1 VNARSSLV
9 AALVA
14 LVAPGAALAQTT
26 TNPGRSLYVVT
37 RDPRGAQTLVETLSE
52 LLAPYRVTVR
62 VVETADAARDPVA
75 VLGVERAGERV
86 TVALPGGATVTTHPS
101 QAAIRVVTALRDELE
116 REPAVASI
124 DSADE
129 PEDEPYVPLFT
140 GAAPTLT
147 SSTATAAPPSL
158 RPARR
163 TVASRWAVEL
173 GYSVWSPVGTGV
185 ASGVVFGVSTRV
197 SGTSRAGI
205 VLAAHAWG
213 LASEDVTTSQ
223 GAGAVWQLPVAI
235 DVAWRARVG
244 RLAFSIGGGVAT
256 VVTRVGESA
265 PTLAF
270 GAGLTSDVGVRIA
283 GPFSAVIGARALCMG
298 HTTISGDDGSRLA
311 VVGPFFVSGSAGLR
325 VELP

>member
-1 VNARSSLV
+1 VFARSSLV
-9 AALVA
+9 VALVA
-14 LVAPGAALAQTT
+14 LVAPGAARAQTT
-26 TNPGRSLYVVT
+26 ADVRRPLYLVT
-37 RDPRGAQTLVETLSE
+37 SDPRGAEALVETLSE

-62 VVETADAARDPVA
+62 VVETADTARDAVA
-75 VLGVERAGERV
+75 VLGVERTGERV
-86 TVALPGGATVTTHPS
+86 TVTLPGGATVTTHPA

-116 REPAVASI
+116 REPAALPAEVV
-124 DSADE
+124 DE
-129 PEDEPYVPLFT
+129 AEDEPYVPLFT
-140 GAAPTLT
+140 NPAPTATPAVT
-147 SSTATAAPPSL
+147 SEAPST

-163 TVASRWAVEL
+163 AVASRWALEL

-185 ASGVVFGVSTRV
+185 ASGVVFGASTRV

-223 GAGAVWQLPVAI
+223 GAGAVWQLPVAV

-270 GAGLTSDVGVRIA
+270 GAGLTSDVGVRVV
-283 GPFSAVIGARALCMG
+283 GPFSAVVGARVLCMG
-298 HTTISGDDGSRLA
+298 HTTITGDDGARLA
-311 VVGPFFVSGSAGLR
+311 SVGPFFVSGSAGLR